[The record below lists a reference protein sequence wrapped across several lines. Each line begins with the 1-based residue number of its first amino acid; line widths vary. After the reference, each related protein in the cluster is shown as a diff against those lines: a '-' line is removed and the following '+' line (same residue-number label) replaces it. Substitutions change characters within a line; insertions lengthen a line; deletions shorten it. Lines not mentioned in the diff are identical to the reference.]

1 MSISFANIF
10 SVLTLCMVKLILGVP
25 LALSLDFSF
34 WQTVFFCFLGGSFG
48 VLFFAFFTEKLL
60 KIYYRFFPK
69 KVVSEKVDDN
79 KKETLKQKMVRKA
92 RKKYGL
98 IGLAFLTPVF
108 LSIPFGTFITLRYFP
123 DKTKTLPYLFVSV
136 FLWSL
141 GMSLFRFL

>member
-1 MSISFANIF
+1 MSISFANII
-10 SVLTLCMVKLILGVP
+10 SVILTSMVKLILGVP

-34 WQTVFFCFLGGSFG
+34 WQTVLFCFIGGSF
-48 VLFFAFFTEKLL
+48 VVIFFAFFTEKVTNL
-60 KIYYRFFPK
+60 YYKFLPK
-69 KVVSEKVDDN
+69 KVKVD
-79 KKETLKQKMVRKA
+79 KEEKETFKQKMVRKA

-123 DKTKTLPYLFVSV
+123 NKVKTLPYLFVSV

>member
-1 MSISFANIF
+1 MSISFANII
-10 SVLTLCMVKLILGVP
+10 SVILTSMVKLILGVP

-34 WQTVFFCFLGGSFG
+34 WQTVLFCFIGGSLG
-48 VLFFAFFTEKLL
+48 VLFFAFFTEKVTNLYH
-60 KIYYRFFPK
+60 KFFPK
-69 KVVSEKVDDN
+69 KVKVEKEE
-79 KKETLKQKMVRKA
+79 KETFKQKMVRKA

-123 DKTKTLPYLFVSV
+123 NKVKTLPYLFASV

>member
-1 MSISFANIF
+1 MSISFANII
-10 SVLTLCMVKLILGVP
+10 SVILTSMVKLILGVP

-34 WQTVFFCFLGGSFG
+34 WQTVLFCFIGGSFG
-48 VLFFAFFTEKLL
+48 VIFFAFFTEKVTNL
-60 KIYYRFFPK
+60 YYKFFPK
-69 KVVSEKVDDN
+69 KVKVD
-79 KKETLKQKMVRKA
+79 KEEKETFKQKMVRKA

-123 DKTKTLPYLFVSV
+123 NKVKTLPYLFVSV

>member
-1 MSISFANIF
+1 MSISFANII
-10 SVLTLCMVKLILGVP
+10 SVILTSMVKLILGVP

-34 WQTVFFCFLGGSFG
+34 WQTVLFCFIGGSFG
-48 VLFFAFFTEKLL
+48 VLFFAFFTEKVMNLYH
-60 KIYYRFFPK
+60 KFFPK
-69 KVVSEKVDDN
+69 KVKVEKEE
-79 KKETLKQKMVRKA
+79 KETFKQKMVRKA

-98 IGLAFLTPVF
+98 IGLAFLTPIF

-123 DKTKTLPYLFVSV
+123 NKVKTLPYLFVSV